1 MTDPRK
7 PPQRKRTPSAQT
19 QRREQSPS
27 AHTQQ
32 PEQAPSIQ
40 PSQRERALSAIVE
53 LVAREGYVDT
63 TVAKITAASRLS
75 RTTFYEHFKDKQDCF
90 LAAQSQLAVRLRSD
104 VERRIASGEPGRALA
119 SALEALVGFAE
130 REPTAFHLLTH
141 EAMIAG
147 PRSLDARDELMLAIE
162 HAVEQALGA
171 ASETE
176 ARADIPTKLVLGG
189 VVRVVG
195 ISMRRTGGAPEPEL
209 VELPRWLDCY
219 SVPAGEAR
227 WRQVASVP
235 AVTLSAN
242 GPTRP
247 IAPQPLPRGRHRLSE
262 QVVSAVQ
269 RERILHATAEV
280 VCAKGYAASTV
291 ADVAGAAGLSR
302 EMFYALFKDKR
313 DAFLQAQQLVFEQM
327 IAASAGAFFTSET
340 TWPQRIWEAIRTT
353 TAWILDQPTLAHFD
367 FVEAYALGPSDAR
380 RVDQNVL
387 AFNVFLEEGY
397 RYRPQAADL
406 PRLFAEAIAGSVLE
420 LAAFYIRHDR
430 ATETPGLLPLL
441 TYVILA
447 PFTGASEANELVA
460 RAM

>member
-1 MTDPRK
+1 MFAMTDL
-7 PPQRKRTPSAQT
+7 S
-19 QRREQSPS
+19 
-27 AHTQQ
+27 
-32 PEQAPSIQ
+32 APS
-40 PSQRERALSAIVE
+40 SQRERALSAIVE

-90 LAAQSQLAVRLRSD
+90 LAAHRQLAVRLRNE
-104 VERRIASGEPGRALA
+104 VEQGVASGVARLALA
-119 SALEALVGFAE
+119 SALEVLVDFAG

-147 PRSLDARDELMLAIE
+147 PGALDARDELMLAIE
-162 HAVEQALGA
+162 HTVEEALGTTP
-171 ASETE
+171 EGE
-176 ARADIPTKLVLGG
+176 ARADIPTKLILGG
-189 VVRVVG
+189 AVRLIG
-195 ISMRRTGGAPEPEL
+195 MSMRRTGGAPEPEL

-219 SVPAGEAR
+219 SDAQGEGR
-227 WRQVASVP
+227 WRRVTSIAVAP
-235 AVTLSAN
+235 LAAR
-242 GPTRP
+242 GPSRP
-247 IAPQPLPRGRHRLSE
+247 IAPQPLPRGRHRLSDKT
-262 QVVSAVQ
+262 VSAVQ

-340 TWPQRIWEAIRTT
+340 TWPERVWEAIRTT

-367 FVEAYALGPSDAR
+367 FVEAYALGPSDAK
-380 RVDQNVL
+380 RVDENVL

-397 RYRPQAADL
+397 RYRPQAAEL

-430 ATETPGLLPLL
+430 AAETPGLLPLL

-447 PFTGASEANELVA
+447 PFTGVREANELIA
-460 RAM
+460 LAM

>member
-1 MTDPRK
+1 M
-7 PPQRKRTPSAQT
+7 
-19 QRREQSPS
+19 
-27 AHTQQ
+27 
-32 PEQAPSIQ
+32 
-40 PSQRERALSAIVE
+40 VE

-90 LAAQSQLAVRLRSD
+90 LAAQCQLAVRLREE
-104 VERRIASGEPGRALA
+104 VEQEVASGEPERALA
-119 SALEALVGFAE
+119 SALSALVAFAE

-147 PRSLDARDELMLAIE
+147 PRALDARDELMLAIE
-162 HAVEQALGA
+162 HTVEQALD
-171 ASETE
+171 ASPEAET
-176 ARADIPTKLVLGG
+176 RADIPTKLVLGG
-189 VVRVVG
+189 AVRLVG

-219 SVPAGEAR
+219 SVPPGEAR
-227 WRQVASVP
+227 WRQVVSIGAVP
-235 AVTLSAN
+235 LAAK

-247 IAPQPLPRGRHRLSE
+247 IAPQPLPRGRHRLSD
-262 QVVSAVQ
+262 QIVSAVQ
-269 RERILHATAEV
+269 RERVLHATAEV

-291 ADVAGAAGLSR
+291 ADIAGAAGLSR
-302 EMFYALFKDKR
+302 EMFYAHFKDKR

-327 IAASAGAFFTSET
+327 IAASAGAFFTSDT
-340 TWPQRIWEAIRTT
+340 TWPERIWEAIRTT

-367 FVEAYALGPSDAR
+367 FIEAYALGPTDAK
-380 RVDQNVL
+380 RVDENVL

-397 RYRPQAADL
+397 RYRPQAAEL
-406 PRLFAEAIAGSVLE
+406 PRMFAEAIAGSVLE

-430 ATETPGLLPLL
+430 AAETPGLLPLL

-447 PFTGASEANELVA
+447 PFTGAQKANELISLA
-460 RAM
+460 T